1 MASALDSGL
10 ALLVLALLGLRARG
24 VFETTDELLTS
35 LAGLL
40 CTCIAVDAYFIGCEI
55 LTTAYNGT
63 EGGMAVINTLLFG
76 GTAPFFWFEVI
87 CGLIIPFCLLVFAK
101 NRRNMKVV
109 GVASALV
116 VAGVFCK
123 RCWLMFTG
131 LRRAQHRGRQRHHLG
146 HHGRASGG
154 AADMWTLMGVYAP
167 SVPEIVLT
175 VGIFALGICAFT
187 VLCQKLLKK

>member
-131 LRRAQHRGRQRHHLG
+131 FAVPNIVGGNWHHLG
-146 HHGRASGG
+146 HHGPRKRA
-154 AADMWTLMGVYAP
+154 ALPNMWTLMGVYAP
-167 SVPEIVLT
+167 SVPEIRAR
-175 VGIFALGICAFT
+175 GGH
-187 VLCQKLLKK
+187 LLPWASAPSPCSARSC